1 MHLLLTLLLLLRESR
16 AGKGPSGVGLWE
28 WENDAKFSSGLVSD
42 SAQILGMD
50 QIILF
55 TNEASSPST
64 GSVLDALWHRDIQ
77 VSLIQ
82 TVQPHG
88 SASEVTSPSTF
99 DRSIGLLESVF
110 NVTTEAPR
118 AATPTDSDQESERK
132 HVRDMSEIPPLFNQV
147 LAEGDGHVGVLLLGS
162 ASWVTQMAVQINKD
176 MLLGPGNILLLHPTS
191 GSVAGHSLNPHLR
204 LAAKVVVLEWSRW
217 NIKGCEGIVKQA
229 ELAAGGRY
237 MLRSV
242 GCWDKS
248 GRGLS
253 LRKPLLPAVTDLEG
267 AEVKVVIV
275 KDFIEAIRVGPNRSY
290 LVGFLGHVINT
301 LASSANFRY
310 AIMEGSGFGN
320 VGANGSYDGVVGHIE
335 RKEGDLGLASLSIT
349 HHRLLAIDYTTWT
362 LFDPMIFLTRA
373 PSIINDPLILFKLY
387 TWQSWVIITAFLI
400 ASALWL
406 WMFWFPTNRDTPPC
420 PQFNCINN
428 KRENMFAS
436 FATILAIV
444 LRTAVYQ
451 GSPQSPTSSPGR
463 VVYVC
468 IWAVVIILFAVYSG
482 NLTAFLSKPRVTKP
496 PATIGELVLR
506 DWTIALDKA
515 YGAHDIVKATKTED
529 YQILYR
535 RAKERGAIREN
546 QGAQGE
552 SRTDVEQ
559 LESRDIAIVM
569 GATGAYYNMNKNK
582 ANDRRCRLTYGTEAI
597 AKKFSALALPKMSL
611 LKPIFDRKI
620 MWMRQMGVVGK
631 LYDNSFGVKC
641 FREDLNSGK
650 LKPLALG
657 QLVGVLYVWLGG
669 MTVAS
674 LVFVFEVYM
683 AKR

>member
-1 MHLLLTLLLLLRESR
+1 MAR
-16 AGKGPSGVGLWE
+16 GPAW
-28 WENDAKFSSGLVSD
+28 
-42 SAQILGMD
+42 
-50 QIILF
+50 
-55 TNEASSPST
+55 
-64 GSVLDALWHRDIQ
+64 
-77 VSLIQ
+77 
-82 TVQPHG
+82 
-88 SASEVTSPSTF
+88 
-99 DRSIGLLESVF
+99 
-110 NVTTEAPR
+110 
-118 AATPTDSDQESERK
+118 
-132 HVRDMSEIPPLFNQV
+132 
-147 LAEGDGHVGVLLLGS
+147 
-162 ASWVTQMAVQINKD
+162 
-176 MLLGPGNILLLHPTS
+176 
-191 GSVAGHSLNPHLR
+191 R
-204 LAAKVVVLEWSRW
+204 LAMRAPWLEAKG
-217 NIKGCEGIVKQA
+217 GCGYA
-229 ELAAGGRY
+229 AASALA
-237 MLRSV
+237 
-242 GCWDKS
+242 
-248 GRGLS
+248 
-253 LRKPLLPAVTDLEG
+253 PLVMM
-267 AEVKVVIV
+267 EVKV
-275 KDFIEAIRVGPNRSY
+275 
-290 LVGFLGHVINT
+290 
-301 LASSANFRY
+301 LAV
-310 AIMEGSGFGN
+310 FG
-320 VGANGSYDGVVGHIE
+320 DE
-335 RKEGDLGLASLSIT
+335 
-349 HHRLLAIDYTTWT
+349 
-362 LFDPMIFLTRA
+362 
-373 PSIINDPLILFKLY
+373 
-387 TWQSWVIITAFLI
+387 
-400 ASALWL
+400 
-406 WMFWFPTNRDTPPC
+406 
-420 PQFNCINN
+420 
-428 KRENMFAS
+428 
-436 FATILAIV
+436 
-444 LRTAVYQ
+444 